1 MECFYKSF
9 FVGLL
14 LSCLSICHGQDS
26 VFVYNQNLSKI
37 YYFVDYTTLY
47 IELDR
52 NAPEVGKNEA
62 IAEMS
67 SEAIA
72 EMSSYSE
79 VENVADNIY
88 RLHIDDSSL
97 REGS

>member
-1 MECFYKSF
+1 MKKFYKVF
-9 FVGLL
+9 FLGLFL
-14 LSCLSICHGQDS
+14 ACISTSNGQDS

-67 SEAIA
+67 S
-72 EMSSYSE
+72 YSE

>member
-26 VFVYNQNLSKI
+26 VFVY
-37 YYFVDYTTLY
+37 
-47 IELDR
+47 LDR
-52 NAPEVGKNEA
+52 NAPEVGKN
-62 IAEMS
+62 
-67 SEAIA
+67 EAIA

>member
-67 SEAIA
+67 S
-72 EMSSYSE
+72 YSE
-79 VENVADNIY
+79 VENIADNIY

>member
-1 MECFYKSF
+1 MKKFYKVF
-9 FVGLL
+9 FLGLFL
-14 LSCLSICHGQDS
+14 ACISISNGQDS

-67 SEAIA
+67 S
-72 EMSSYSE
+72 YSE
-79 VENVADNIY
+79 VENVSDNIY